1 MASLHATPF
10 SGSWYPGRRAELEA
24 LLDRL
29 FDGSLKRT
37 GPSLLS
43 RPLAFVVPHA
53 GLDYSGTVAASAYRH
68 LQAAKPE
75 RVFILGF
82 THSGGVPGV
91 SIPDIDAFETPLGEV
106 KVDRAAARE
115 MASGGQFATVAES
128 QVCDHSVE
136 IQLPL
141 LQKAVRGVPVVPLY
155 VGHLDNTEGHAAAQA
170 LAQQIRPGDVLLAS
184 SDLTHYGKSFNYE
197 PFPAGPDVDRR
208 LFQLDSRIIDAAG
221 SLAPTLFLDTLH
233 ELHSTVCG
241 YQPVALLL
249 ETLGLL
255 SGEEVFQQTLDYQT
269 SAEITGD
276 FEHVVSYGSLG
287 YFRAD
292 SFCLDEQA
300 QRALLKSARETLQH
314 LSATG
319 ERQAIPPP
327 AASPM
332 LMRRAPAFVSLHCG
346 RELFGCIGRVTAET
360 PLAEAVPNLTLDA
373 ALDDPR
379 FAPRAGRDSDRDLSV
394 NTDEANSG
402 LESVSAWTARC
413 VSRVRQ
419 PQRIAAAAGRQSRRL
434 YPDQLPGNSISKSRP
449 SPQRVPGFAITL
461 VRIPGAS
468 VRRWLLR
475 LCRVGSGQS
484 SGSASTDR
492 RSALG
497 SDQHY
502 LRSSD

>member
-24 LLDRL
+24 LLERL

-82 THSGGVPGV
+82 THSGGRPGV

-106 KVDRAAARE
+106 KIDRAAARE
-115 MASGGQFATVAES
+115 MASGGQFAMVAES

-141 LQKAVRGVPVVPLY
+141 LQKAVAGVPVVPLY
-155 VGHLDNTEGHAAAQA
+155 VGHLDHTERRAAAQA

-208 LFQLDSRIIDAAG
+208 LFELDSRVIDAAG

-255 SGEEVFQQTLDYQT
+255 PGEEVFQQTLDYQT

-292 SFCLDEQA
+292 SFRLDEQA

-379 FAPRAGRDSDRDLSV
+379 FAPRARVPDGIAIEISVLTPMKRIQDWRAFQLGRHGAYLESGSRSGLLLPQVASHGDYTQTSFLETLSRKAGLRPSAYQDSQSRLSV
-394 NTDEANSG
+394 FQAQVFGDG
-402 LESVSAWTARC
+402 C
-413 VSRVRQ
+413 
-419 PQRIAAAAGRQSRRL
+419 
-434 YPDQLPGNSISKSRP
+434 
-449 SPQRVPGFAITL
+449 
-461 VRIPGAS
+461 
-468 VRRWLLR
+468 
-475 LCRVGSGQS
+475 
-484 SGSASTDR
+484 
-492 RSALG
+492 
-497 SDQHY
+497 
-502 LRSSD
+502 

>member
-106 KVDRAAARE
+106 KIDRAAARE
-115 MASGGQFATVAES
+115 MASGGQFAMVAEA

-141 LQKAVRGVPVVPLY
+141 LQKVRGVPVVPLY
-155 VGHLDNTEGHAAAQA
+155 VGHLDNTERHAAAQA

-208 LFQLDSRIIDAAG
+208 LFELDSRVIDAAG

-255 SGEEVFQQTLDYQT
+255 PGEEVFQQTLDYQT

-292 SFCLDEQA
+292 SFRLDEQA

-379 FAPRAGRDSDRDLSV
+379 FAPRARVPDGIAIEISVLTPMKRIQDWRAFQLGRHGAYLESGSRSGLLLPQVASHGDYTQTSFLETLSRKAGLRPSAYQDSQSRLSV
-394 NTDEANSG
+394 FQAQVFGDG
-402 LESVSAWTARC
+402 C
-413 VSRVRQ
+413 
-419 PQRIAAAAGRQSRRL
+419 
-434 YPDQLPGNSISKSRP
+434 
-449 SPQRVPGFAITL
+449 
-461 VRIPGAS
+461 
-468 VRRWLLR
+468 
-475 LCRVGSGQS
+475 
-484 SGSASTDR
+484 
-492 RSALG
+492 
-497 SDQHY
+497 
-502 LRSSD
+502 